1 MAQGKMTDKEKQ
13 TLDSFYKQNPYFGMM
28 LIQIIET
35 S

>member
-13 TLDSFYKQNPYFGMM
+13 TLVSFYKQNPII

-35 S
+35 W